1 MKKLDKKIDRAIP
14 FVFVG
19 GILGSILRYG
29 IFTSLDVIRNNR
41 AIMEGEKGYSNL
53 IDLIY
58 YLPLASI
65 FVNLIGSFILAFI
78 ARCLLGRIKPNTYKL
93 LATGLIG
100 SFTTFSTF
108 SRDFCQLALDGH
120 TILALI
126 YAFISMAGGISMAI
140 LGNILGKKVNKC

>member
-53 IDLIY
+53 IDLVY
-58 YLPLASI
+58 YLSLASI

-126 YAFISMAGGISMAI
+126 YAFISMAGGISMAM